1 MLPRTLTIEQK
12 LAHYSDRSG
21 GPDSCWE
28 WKGGLAGRPNEV
40 GYGAVWWKG
49 KQHRAHR
56 LMWEITN
63 GPIPPG
69 LHCCH
74 KCDNTKCINPAH
86 IFLGT
91 DADNHRDRDAKG
103 RGVAGRPNVKG
114 CRLTDAEVMAIR
126 ADTRTREAIA
136 ADYGISA
143 AHVTNIKL
151 GKRRRYVPSLLT
163 AEPHLSLASG

>member
-1 MLPRTLTIEQK
+1 MLPRTLTLEQK
-12 LAHYSDRSG
+12 LEHYSDRSG

-28 WKGGLAGRPNEV
+28 WKGGIAGRVRDP
-40 GYGAVWWKG
+40 GYGAIWWRG

-56 LMWEITN
+56 LMWIVTN
-63 GPIPPG
+63 GPIPDG

-103 RGVAGRPNVKG
+103 RGPLGKPNRRG
-114 CRLTDAEVMAIR
+114 ARLTDAQVVAVR
-126 ADTRTREAIA
+126 QDPRPREKIA
-136 ADYGISA
+136 ADYGISG
-143 AHVTNIKL
+143 AHVSNIKL
-151 GKRRRYVPSLLT
+151 GKRRRYVSQE
-163 AEPHLSLASG
+163 AA